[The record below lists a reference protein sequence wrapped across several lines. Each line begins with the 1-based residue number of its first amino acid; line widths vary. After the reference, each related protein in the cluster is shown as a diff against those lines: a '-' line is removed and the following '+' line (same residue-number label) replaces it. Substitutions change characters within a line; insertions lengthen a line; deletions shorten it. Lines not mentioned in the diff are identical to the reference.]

1 MRHRSLSLVTALSA
15 LLAFSTQARAEDV
28 ISTRLMTLE
37 LANDIAMAAVQACRD
52 TGYQVSVVVV
62 DRSAIPQVVLRDVK
76 ASRFTT
82 EIALKKANATILGG
96 VSTGDF
102 LSNRSDIAD
111 TMNQLDEVLV
121 LRGALPIEAAGSL
134 LGAVGVSGAL
144 GGDKDEACARK
155 GLEAVAER
163 LAFVE

>member
-1 MRHRSLSLVTALSA
+1 MLRHKLSLYTTLSA
-15 LLAFSTQARAEDV
+15 LLLTASPSYADDV
-28 ISTRLMTLE
+28 ITSRVMTLE

-62 DRSAIPQVVLRDVK
+62 DRSAVSQVVLRDVK

-96 VSTGDF
+96 VGTGDF
-102 LSNRSDIAD
+102 LTNRGDIAD
-111 TMNQLDEVLV
+111 TMNHLDDVLV
-121 LRGALPIEAAGSL
+121 LRGGLPIEAAGSL

-155 GLEAVAER
+155 GLDAVAER
-163 LAFVE
+163 LAFIE